1 MQGTTPVLAK
11 EVKKYKQTDGIHE
24 MDLIS
29 TEIVNHEKM
38 NSTYNLER
46 TLTLW
51 AWVTW
56 KDARSRGYTAFD
68 VSELGWRSELR
79 FQLWTTPALHATISL
94 VVSFLAQTTTRM
106 G

>member
-1 MQGTTPVLAK
+1 MSAVDAPAHSCPFSSNGFISYIDQMQGTTPVLAK

-51 AWVTW
+51 AWVT
-56 KDARSRGYTAFD
+56 
-68 VSELGWRSELR
+68 
-79 FQLWTTPALHATISL
+79 
-94 VVSFLAQTTTRM
+94 
-106 G
+106 